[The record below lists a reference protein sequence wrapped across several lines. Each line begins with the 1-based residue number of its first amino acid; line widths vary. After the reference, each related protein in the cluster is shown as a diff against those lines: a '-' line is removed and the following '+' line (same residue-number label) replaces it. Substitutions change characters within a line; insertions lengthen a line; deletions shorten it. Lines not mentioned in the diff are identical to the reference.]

1 MINTK
6 KLNNY
11 SKYLLNTKK
20 LISNKNNAIVNK
32 FAIHINMVVYN
43 ITTLVSIIAI
53 LVLNTNKINDNTLKI
68 ARTYLNK
75 MCMSKRKKS
84 MKGGTSLPISY
95 FGGDDSQFYNAS
107 EGVNVQNIVWEQG
120 LIRNALMPNSIQS
133 GGCGNSNCS
142 FNKQLL
148 LLVSKIIK
156 EHKMKLDKL
165 TKQELVN
172 IIKYYI
178 YSMINI
184 LKLKSKRKLLTL
196 KSMRTILLKSKM
208 KKLLI

>member
-11 SKYLLNTKK
+11 SKFLLNKEN
-20 LISNKNNAIVNK
+20 LIGNNNAIVNK
-32 FAIHINMVVYN
+32 FAFHINMVVYN
-43 ITTLVSIIAI
+43 ITTLISIIAI
-53 LVLNTNKINDNTLKI
+53 LVLNSNKIDNNTLKI
-68 ARTYLNK
+68 GNMYLNK
-75 MCMSKRKKS
+75 MCISKKTKL
-84 MKGGTSLPISY
+84 MKGGGVVLPSSY
-95 FGGDDSQFYNAS
+95 SGCDDSQLYNAP
-107 EGVNVQNIVWEQG
+107 EGVNVQNIEWSQG
-120 LIRNALMPNSIQS
+120 LVRNALMPNSMQS
-133 GGCGNSNCS
+133 GGCNYKNCS

-156 EHKMKLDKL
+156 EHKMKIDKT

-172 IIKYYI
+172 IIKI
-178 YSMINI
+178 YLYNIINI

-196 KSMRTILLKSKM
+196 KSMKTILLKSKM